1 MTPVSWN
8 SFDFPNA
15 FYLVTAELNSNTIT
29 GVKSVETD
37 RLSAHEQHVRAT
49 MWKMKT
55 QTNMEIGLKIFMY
68 KMYYLQW
75 FH

>member
-8 SFDFPNA
+8 ILDFPKA

-29 GVKSVETD
+29 GVKSVEMD
-37 RLSAHEQHVRAT
+37 RLSAHKQHIRAT

-55 QTNMEIGLKIFMY
+55 QTNMEIGLKILIY
-68 KMYYLQW
+68 V
-75 FH
+75 